1 MEKFIFL
8 AFLDVLFASLLMF
21 QPIICSSN
29 FTDQEA
35 LLHFKLATEVDPTTR
50 SKVAIGLWKLTS
62 VNGRQQPQAESHDF
76 RPLLHRSPV
85 KSLSL
90 PWQSLILG
98 FSLIFATTVS
108 MPRFQIKTANGGI
121 SREFGAFPK
130 LQQQFSGFNNLQGQ
144 ILSFLG
150 SISTDLGSG
159 RKLALW
165 LHTGIYQKLLNF
177 PTNSSHSPLSNNRSH
192 SQLNGFLEELD
203 FLQLSDNN
211 LDGNILSSI
220 GGLQQLAKAVP

>member
-76 RPLLHRSPV
+76 RPLLHR
-85 KSLSL
+85 
-90 PWQSLILG
+90 
-98 FSLIFATTVS
+98 FYATVS
-108 MPRFQIKTANGGI
+108 DKDGTLRRLKDLANGGI